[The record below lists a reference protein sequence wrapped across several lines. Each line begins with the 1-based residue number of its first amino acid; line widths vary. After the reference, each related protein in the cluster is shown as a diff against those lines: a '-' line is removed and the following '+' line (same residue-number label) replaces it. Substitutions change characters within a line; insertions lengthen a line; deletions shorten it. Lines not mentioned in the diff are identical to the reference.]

1 LSALNFSI
9 LIPFLALAVVGVVVG
24 TLLSKKWSDTILR
37 KSFVVLLL
45 AVGTYMLTKEMIE
58 IL

>member
-1 LSALNFSI
+1 LNTLNFSI

-24 TLLSKKWSDTILR
+24 TLLSKKWSDAILR

-45 AVGTYMLTKEMIE
+45 VVGTYMLMKEIIE